1 MNAANY
7 YLNSPKLVA
16 DIGGTNARIALNTVA
31 GEFSSVRVMQCEKY
45 HNLAEVIRAYLTEIG
60 ADIGESQVEHAVVA
74 IATPVLGDQVKFT
87 NNHWQFS
94 IEATRQAL
102 GLKSLLV
109 MNDFSALAMSLPY
122 LGETEL
128 TRLDNLG
135 QVRHGV
141 KAVIGPGT
149 GLGVAGLV
157 PVAMG
162 WQALATEGGHVS
174 LSPANPLEQEIIKHL
189 WREYPHVS
197 AERLIS
203 GPGIV
208 LLYHTLCQTNG
219 VNPAASD
226 AAGVVALATN
236 DNCTTAQ
243 QTLSTFSGL
252 LGGVAGNLALTY
264 GCQGG
269 LYLGGGVLSKLGA
282 QFDKVKFCERF
293 VAKGR
298 FKTYLEAIPRYMI
311 SAEHPAF
318 IGAAEHLRNHIS
330 QGA

>member
-1 MNAANY
+1 MNAANS

-16 DIGGTNARIALNTVA
+16 DIGGTNARIALNTAA

-45 HNLAEVIRAYLTEIG
+45 HNLSDVIRAYLAEIG
-60 ADIGESQVEHAVVA
+60 TDIGESQVQHAVVA
-74 IATPVLGDQVKFT
+74 IATPVSGDEVKFT

-109 MNDFSALAMSLPY
+109 INDFSALAMSLPY

-128 TRLDNLG
+128 TRLDKLG
-135 QVRHGV
+135 LVQHGV

-157 PVAMG
+157 PVG
-162 WQALATEGGHVS
+162 NSWQSLPSEGGHVS
-174 LSPANPLEQEIIKHL
+174 LSPANPLEQEIMKHL

-203 GPGIV
+203 GPGIA
-208 LLYHTLCQTNG
+208 LLYHTLCQING
-219 VNPAASD
+219 INPAASD
-226 AAGVVALATN
+226 AAGVVAVATK

-243 QTLSTFSGL
+243 QALSTFSGL

-298 FKTYLEAIPRYMI
+298 FEAYLEAIPRYMI
-311 SAEHPAF
+311 TAEQPAF
-318 IGAAEHLRNHIS
+318 IGAAQHLRGYLQQS
-330 QGA
+330 A